1 MSKNNGD
8 CIYVLEDNKIAQ
20 STPTEKTFFGDIR
33 KIVSGYGMS
42 YFKCNSDN
50 IESMISAIN
59 SAIQERKPCFIHLET
74 KRLSSHSKSDDN
86 RDDKFI
92 ETLFVDDILHNKLS
106 EGAMSYDDDYI
117 VEIKNLFDEVKK
129 DERKI
134 SMATIYNTLKQFT
147 SLGLIREIV
156 VDQNK
161 SLYCNNNQ
169 SHYHLYIEDEGKVID
184 IPTQN
189 IDLDIPSIP
198 ACLKLHDIDV
208 IVRIRTLK
216 DKNS

>member
-1 MSKNNGD
+1 MSAYNGAINKLEKNG
-8 CIYVLEDNKIAQ
+8 IRATKQRRVLAKIIFD
-20 STPTEKTFFGDIR
+20 KGKR
-33 KIVSGYGMS
+33 H
-42 YFKCNSDN
+42 
-50 IESMISAIN
+50 ISA
-59 SAIQERKPCFIHLET
+59 E
-74 KRLSSHSKSDDN
+74 
-86 RDDKFI
+86 
-92 ETLFVDDILHNKLS
+92 
-106 EGAMSYDDDYI
+106 
-117 VEIKNLFDEVKK
+117 NLFDEVKK
-129 DERKI
+129 EERKI

-147 SLGLIREIV
+147 NLGLIREIV

-184 IPTQN
+184 IPTKN

-216 DKNS
+216 DKKS

>member
-1 MSKNNGD
+1 MSSSIEVYNPMSAYNSALNKLEKNG
-8 CIYVLEDNKIAQ
+8 IRATKQRRVLAKLIFDKG
-20 STPTEKTFFGDIR
+20 KR
-33 KIVSGYGMS
+33 H
-42 YFKCNSDN
+42 
-50 IESMISAIN
+50 ISA
-59 SAIQERKPCFIHLET
+59 E
-74 KRLSSHSKSDDN
+74 
-86 RDDKFI
+86 
-92 ETLFVDDILHNKLS
+92 
-106 EGAMSYDDDYI
+106 
-117 VEIKNLFDEVKK
+117 NLFDEVKK

-216 DKNS
+216 DKNN

>member
-1 MSKNNGD
+1 MNASIEVYNPMSAYN
-8 CIYVLEDNKIAQ
+8 
-20 STPTEKTFFGDIR
+20 
-33 KIVSGYGMS
+33 
-42 YFKCNSDN
+42 
-50 IESMISAIN
+50 SAIN
-59 SAIQERKPCFIHLET
+59 KLEKNGIRATKQRRVLAKLIFDKGKRHISAE
-74 KRLSSHSKSDDN
+74 
-86 RDDKFI
+86 
-92 ETLFVDDILHNKLS
+92 
-106 EGAMSYDDDYI
+106 
-117 VEIKNLFDEVKK
+117 NLFDEVKK

-184 IPTQN
+184 IPTKN

-216 DKNS
+216 DKNN